1 MSSATNSSNYF
12 SITGYNCPNCGA
24 WVQQGV
30 THSCPSYYTTYPW
43 YAPTYPTPIVNY
55 TVDIKPLIEQ
65 LEKLI
70 VEVQEMRKDIV
81 ALLDKN

>member
-1 MSSATNSSNYF
+1 MSSATNSSSYF
-12 SITGYNCPNCGA
+12 STPGYNCANCGA
-24 WVQQGV
+24 WVPQGI
-30 THSCPSYYTTYPW
+30 THTCPSYYTTYPS
-43 YAPTYPTPIVNY
+43 YAPTYPTPINY